1 MKNQFILLMLLVT
14 SITVTNAQNIW
25 TVNNQPSF
33 NADFTNLQIAVDSA
47 SAGDIIMLHGSSTS
61 YGSLVIRKRIV
72 IIGPGYLL
80 GQNDAPNTQANPLPA
95 SISNLTFDSDPS
107 GDIDASGS
115 LVTGLTI
122 TNVYSSAASQTPINY
137 TVQRCYIE
145 FTRPGSYVTALFK
158 ENLLYYSPDN
168 SYATLDLD
176 GINNTTFEN
185 NIIIR
190 GNGEDIVHTN
200 NQNTGTFKNNTFV
213 SIGANDPEVLIEGDG
228 MSFINNLFLGD
239 TTITVI
245 NQYGIGSVQNN
256 MSNTTTFEGIASN
269 ITDANA
275 DNLVIGWSN
284 PEGLSLDN
292 RFTTK
297 ANAPSIGAGLN
308 GENIGAFT
316 TTSPYILSGIP
327 FVPNIYA
334 LDAPDFGTTG
344 SGITV
349 NIKAKANN

>member
-1 MKNQFILLMLLVT
+1 MRNFIIFVFIYCFT
-14 SITVTNAQNIW
+14 SNINAQNIW

-33 NADFTNLQIAVDSA
+33 NADFTNLQAAVDSA
-47 SAGDIIMLHGSSTS
+47 TAGDIIMLHGSSTS
-61 YGSLVIRKRIV
+61 YGSLTVRKRVV

-95 SISNLTFDSDPS
+95 FINNLTFDSDPS

-122 TNVYSSAASQTPINY
+122 TTLYSSAASQTPINY
-137 TVQRCYIE
+137 TVQRCKIDYL
-145 FTRPGSYVTALFK
+145 RPGSYVTAIFK
-158 ENLLYYSPDN
+158 ENLFYYSPN
-168 SYATLDLD
+168 NAYATLDLN

-200 NQNTGTFKNNTFV
+200 NQNSGTFKNNTFV
-213 SIGANDPEVLIEGDG
+213 SIGADDPEVLIEGDG

-239 TTITVI
+239 TIITVI
-245 NQYGIGSVQNN
+245 NQYGLGSVQNN
-256 MSNTTTFEGIASN
+256 MSNTTTFDGIASN
-269 ITDANA
+269 ITGVNA

-284 PEGLSLDN
+284 PAGLSLDN
-292 RFTTK
+292 RFSTK

-316 TTSPYILSGIP
+316 AASPYILSGIP